1 MVRNEDKVF
10 TIFKKTN
17 KNSNTGFTLIELLV
31 IIIIIGILSAI
42 AMPSFLGQTTK
53 ARQSEA
59 KTNVGAMNRAQQTY
73 YFENQTFV
81 EDTNDTNAIGKL
93 GIGVEDSV
101 NYIYSAT
108 AINNIQRGVA
118 NKAKANNSEL
128 KGYAGG
134 VFTASEL
141 SQAILCEANNQ
152 GMGVVA
158 SPTDANNCGGGSSKI
173 K

>member
-1 MVRNEDKVF
+1 MPYA
-10 TIFKKTN
+10 TN
-17 KNSNTGFTLIELLV
+17 AGFTLIELLV
-31 IIIIIGILSAI
+31 VIIIIGILSAI

-73 YFENQTFV
+73 YFENQKFV
-81 EDTNDTNAIGKL
+81 EDESDSTAIEKL
-93 GIGVEDSV
+93 GIGVEDSA

-108 AINNIQRGVA
+108 AVNNIQRGVA
-118 NKAKANNSEL
+118 NKAQADNAKL

-141 SQAILCEANNQ
+141 TQAILCEANEK
-152 GMGVVA
+152 GMDLVA
-158 SPTDANNCGGGSSKI
+158 SPTDANNCGSGSSKI
-173 K
+173 R